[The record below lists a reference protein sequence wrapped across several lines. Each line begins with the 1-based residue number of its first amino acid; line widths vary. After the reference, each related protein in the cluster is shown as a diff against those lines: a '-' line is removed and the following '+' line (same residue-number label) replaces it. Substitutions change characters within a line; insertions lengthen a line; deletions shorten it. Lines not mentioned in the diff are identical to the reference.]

1 MNAVWNIEEAQ
12 VQLPQLIDHALTIGP
27 QSIARNGDRLV
38 VVVASHEWD
47 GIVQR
52 ESDAAALSQKLRGIN
67 QPQTGGLKNYI
78 CG

>member
-1 MNAVWNIEEAQ
+1 MSAVWNIEEAQ

-27 QSIARNGDRLV
+27 QSIARDGDTLV

-47 GIVQR
+47 GMVQR
-52 ESDAAALSQKLRGIN
+52 ESDAAAFSQKLQGIN
-67 QPQTGGLKNYI
+67 QTQTGGLKNYI